1 MDLSIISAR
10 QNMKPVIDRR
20 TPPTG
25 KDLKCSE
32 KIENLLE
39 SIWIKSMLKVN
50 VGTFLFSHRN
60 TTVSNISTDAT
71 GSTETTEN

>member
-1 MDLSIISAR
+1 MTCVSTMY
-10 QNMKPVIDRR
+10 MKPVIDRR

-25 KDLKCSE
+25 KDLKCTG
-32 KIENLLE
+32 KIEKLLE

-60 TTVSNISTDAT
+60 TTVSNLSTDAT

>member
-1 MDLSIISAR
+1 
-10 QNMKPVIDRR
+10 MKTVIDRR

-25 KDLKCSE
+25 KDLKCTG
-32 KIENLLE
+32 KIEKLLE

-60 TTVSNISTDAT
+60 TTVSNLSTDAT

>member
-1 MDLSIISAR
+1 
-10 QNMKPVIDRR
+10 MKPVIDRR
-20 TPPTG
+20 APPTD
-25 KDLKCSE
+25 KDLKCTE
-32 KIENLLE
+32 KIEELRKP
-39 SIWIKSMLKVN
+39 IWIKSMLKVN